1 MLKTLNTADLTPKEE
16 VTARIDKLR
25 KGMVEKGIELAVIL
39 QNVDIFYFTGTV
51 QRGVLVVSAEQGP
64 EFFVEKSIYRAGM
77 ETPLDVIPIKRDK
90 EVKDILAEKKM
101 LHGRC
106 AMELDVVPVAICE
119 RWKSLLGRDR
129 MEDLSQIIRAV
140 RLIKSEFEVA
150 QFRKSGE
157 IVEHVFEK
165 AKDIIKEGMR
175 EIDIDAE
182 LVAEGRKWGHQGFLR
197 MRGLNQEMMNLYVTH
212 GYSTTITSGA
222 DVPISGI
229 GVTHA
234 IGQGASVNVVKRGI
248 PVIVDYGGGYN
259 GYITDET
266 RAYAVGGPLK
276 ELFRKPFEVARDIIN
291 ETIDIAKEGTD
302 ATEVF
307 GKAMDRVRAA
317 GLEEHFMGHGEGQV
331 SFIGHGLGLEINEL
345 PVITPRHRMILKEGM
360 VFAFEPKF
368 IFPGEGAIG
377 IEVDFVVR
385 ENGLERLTTTPLD
398 IVYV

>member
-16 VTARIDKLR
+16 IAARIDKLR
-25 KGMVEKGIELAVIL
+25 KGMTEKGIELAVIL
-39 QNVDIFYFTGTV
+39 QNVDIFYFTGTL
-51 QRGVLVVSAEQGP
+51 QRGVLVVSADKGP
-64 EFFVEKSIYRAGM
+64 EFFVEKSIYRAGL
-77 ETPLDVIPIKRDK
+77 ETPLDVIPVRRDK
-90 EVKDILAEKKM
+90 EVKDILIEKNM

-119 RWKSLLGRDR
+119 RWKSLLGKDR
-129 MEDLSQIIRAV
+129 MEDLSQIIRDV

-157 IVEHVFEK
+157 IVERVFEK

-175 EIDIDAE
+175 EIDIEAE
-182 LVAEGRKWGHQGFLR
+182 LVAEGRRRGHQGFLR

-212 GYSTTITSGA
+212 GYSTTIPSGA

-234 IGQGASVNVVKRGI
+234 IGQGASVNVVRRGI
-248 PVIVDYGGGYN
+248 PIIVDYGGGYN

-266 RAYAVGGPLK
+266 RAYAVGPLK
-276 ELFRKPFEVARDIIN
+276 DLFQKPFEVARDIIN
-291 ETIDIAKEGTD
+291 ETMESAREGAD

-385 ENGLERLTTTPLD
+385 KNGLERLTKTPLD
-398 IVYV
+398 VVYV

>member
-16 VTARIDKLR
+16 IAARIDKLR
-25 KGMVEKGIELAVIL
+25 KGMMEKGIELAVIL
-39 QNVDIFYFTGTV
+39 QNVDIFYFTGTL
-51 QRGVLVVSAEQGP
+51 QRGVLVVSADKGP
-64 EFFVEKSIYRAGM
+64 EFFVEKSIYRAGL
-77 ETPLDVIPIKRDK
+77 ETPLDVIPVRRDK
-90 EVKDILAEKKM
+90 EVKDILIEKNM

-119 RWKSLLGRDR
+119 RWKSLLGKDR
-129 MEDLSQIIRAV
+129 MEDLSQIIRDV

-157 IVEHVFEK
+157 IVERVFEK

-175 EIDIDAE
+175 EIDIEAE
-182 LVAEGRKWGHQGFLR
+182 LVAEGRRRGHQGFLR

-212 GYSTTITSGA
+212 GYSTTIPSGA

-234 IGQGASVNVVKRGI
+234 IGQGASVNVVRRGI
-248 PVIVDYGGGYN
+248 PIIVDYGGGYN

-266 RAYAVGGPLK
+266 RAYAVGPLK
-276 ELFRKPFEVARDIIN
+276 DLFQKPFEVARDIIN
-291 ETIDIAKEGTD
+291 ETMESAREGAD

-385 ENGLERLTTTPLD
+385 KNGLERLTKTPLD
-398 IVYV
+398 VVYV